1 MSSRDHENGFVGAME
16 SFHGLCTRKQLHG
29 FAIPAIRSWLPWC
42 KAQRGQAEYDRLAA
56 LLSLAALAL
65 TLRNLTIRI
74 PARHPAPLL
83 LVGAV
88 GGFRGANM
96 DHGGLVRVD
105 TLPAVEMI
113 KQTYRRRRRRQQH
126 GIDLIVLEYAEKPI
140 DVF

>member
-1 MSSRDHENGFVGAME
+1 VYQCWTLKSPARVCLQRSCQGSMPHSLIWE
-16 SFHGLCTRKQLHG
+16 SH
-29 FAIPAIRSWLPWC
+29 P
-42 KAQRGQAEYDRLAA
+42 
-56 LLSLAALAL
+56 LSLAALAL